1 MKPAKKIR
9 CEVIIGVWRRRRVH
23 DLRDSGAADELH
35 DAEHGVAGRAGQHR
49 GDCVAPDVGQNLRSM
64 QRLDFLSGK
73 SAGASNSRMP

>member
-49 GDCVAPDVGQNLRSM
+49 GDCAAPDVGAEL
-64 QRLDFLSGK
+64 
-73 SAGASNSRMP
+73 AEHAEA